1 MCGGVHRGAW
11 KGVQRCTEVCRGCV
25 EVHRGVCRGVMA
37 YQNVTPVL
45 VVVPSL
51 LTIMNKA
58 SFTPGE
64 SRSER
69 ENKIKEKIINIKQN
83 SLFRLV

>member
-1 MCGGVHRGAW
+1 M
-11 KGVQRCTEVCRGCV
+11 GCV

-58 SFTPGE
+58 SFTLDE

-69 ENKIKEKIINIKQN
+69 EKKSKKK
-83 SLFRLV
+83 

>member
-1 MCGGVHRGAW
+1 M
-11 KGVQRCTEVCRGCV
+11 GCV

-58 SFTPGE
+58 SFTLDE
-64 SRSER
+64 SRSEC
-69 ENKIKEKIINIKQN
+69 EKK
-83 SLFRLV
+83 SKKK